1 MHPVRISIVLLVG
14 VLLLAAAGCIPQQ
27 QAAVATY
34 TVDPLLLQSLQ
45 ALVMSSTPTATP
57 SLPPSATPTPRKPA
71 TATGQ
76 VKPTKA
82 GSATSQP
89 VSRLGSPTKTPT
101 NTRTP
106 KPSQTPTIAGPT
118 QTPAPQDAAIR
129 IYQPSSLSK
138 LVSPFNV
145 VMSVIPGTRGNVYM
159 KIIGERSETIYERK
173 WVFPLSGGHRTNIN
187 ESIEFTIPA
196 LSESARLVVYT
207 YDEYNRM
214 MSLASEDI
222 ILLSIGKQDLTE
234 PDNLMDPFALLRP
247 YPDQVVKKGDLIING
262 MTHCRMDCRLFF
274 EVVDVNGQQLA
285 TKEQSGIM
293 QASLDYQ
300 PFNDEMVVKVK
311 SPTVVRLI
319 LHQQNIFTQED
330 IAVSSVVV
338 KLMP

>member
-1 MHPVRISIVLLVG
+1 
-14 VLLLAAAGCIPQQ
+14 LLAAAGCIPQQ
-27 QAAVATY
+27 SAGVATY

-45 ALVMSSTPTATP
+45 ALVKSSTPTATP
-57 SLPPSATPTPRKPA
+57 TMPPSATPTPKKPVLP
-71 TATGQ
+71 TAQLKQPKGSVTGT
-76 VKPTKA
+76 VNT
-82 GSATSQP
+82 
-89 VSRLGSPTKTPT
+89 SRLGSPTKTPT
-101 NTRTP
+101 RSRTP
-106 KPSQTPTIAGPT
+106 KPTQTPTIAGPT

-129 IYQPSSLSK
+129 IYQPASLSK
-138 LVSPFNV
+138 LVSPFSV
-145 VMSVIPGTRGNVYM
+145 VMNVIPGTRGNVYM

-187 ESIEFTIPA
+187 ESIEFSIPVV
-196 LSESARLVVYT
+196 SESARLVVYT

-222 ILLSIGKQDLTE
+222 VLLNIGKQDLTE

-247 YPDQVVKKGDLIING
+247 YPDQVIKKGDLIING
-262 MTHCRMDCRLFF
+262 MTHCRVDCRLFF

-285 TKEQSGIM
+285 TKEQPVII
-293 QASLDYQ
+293 QAALDYQ
-300 PFNDEMVVKVK
+300 PFTDEIAVKVK